1 MIISILN
8 SLNTKRLSKLT
19 KKSIDLKVLKISAFL
34 LCLTL
39 MMSLSISSLCAQ
51 EIYPFSIHAEQSG
64 YYKTHPWPEASPTR
78 NAFPSENQT
87 QLTRSIFGYHPYWM
101 NNNWEQ
107 YNWSLLSDLCY
118 FSYEV
123 DAATGNPVTTNAFES
138 AAVIDTALDHG
149 VKMHLCVTLF
159 SGHAQFLGN
168 AAARRHLC
176 AKLTESVRKR
186 KIHGI
191 NIDFE
196 AVPSSQRQ
204 ALTSFMQELRHYIDT
219 AVPGTQL
226 SMATPAVNWS
236 NTFDLASLSQVCD
249 FFMVMTYDYYWNLS
263 QTAGPV
269 APLYPMESGYRYGVM
284 RTLQYYFSEGVP
296 PFKILMGVPYYG
308 RVWPVQSAQAP
319 SSTRGAGSAVM
330 YRSVRNNPSLF
341 NYQTRRYE
349 PASRATYYAYEA
361 NGWNHCFIDEVED
374 LRMKYDLVHA
384 YNLKGVGI
392 WALGY
397 DNGYSDLWE
406 ILAESFASDYGMSCS
421 DTLFD
426 AGGPAYT
433 PATFSSKTLCIRPSG
448 NKPFTLSFPRLSLSQ
463 VRLDIFEGCD
473 TTGPPLFSLLP
484 GQSPSSLSTD
494 SSCLYLR
501 PVALGNN
508 PLADFAIAW
517 RCASAGFND
526 SFPAESIYVFPNPA
540 RSGLSVKI
548 PEKINVEFRLT
559 LFNATGSA
567 VTSKTEYN
575 TGTEITL
582 PLPEGLTPGIYALKI
597 EFAGKVIVFK
607 VLVTR

>member
-1 MIISILN
+1 MKIS
-8 SLNTKRLSKLT
+8 SLNPSITEQLSKLT
-19 KKSIDLKVLKISAFL
+19 KKSINLKAREILAFL
-34 LCLTL
+34 PSLVLV
-39 MMSLSISSLCAQ
+39 MSSWVSSLRAQ
-51 EIYPFSIHAEQSG
+51 EIHPFSIHAEQSG
-64 YYKTHPWPEASPTR
+64 YYKTHPWPETPFAR
-78 NAFPSENQT
+78 NPFPPENQA

-101 NNNWEQ
+101 NNSWGQ

-123 DAATGNPVTTNAFES
+123 DAATGDPVTTNAFET
-138 AAVIDTALDHG
+138 AAVIDSALAHG
-149 VKMHLCVTLF
+149 VKVHLCVTLF

-168 AAARRHLC
+168 AAARQHLC

-204 ALTSFMQELRHYIDT
+204 ALTSFMQELRQYIDT

-269 APLYPMESGYRYGVM
+269 APMYPMESGYRYGVM
-284 RTLQYYFSEGVP
+284 RTLQYYFSEGVSP
-296 PFKILMGVPYYG
+296 SQILMGVPYYG

-319 SSTRGAGSAVM
+319 SPTRGAGSAVM
-330 YRSVRNNPSLF
+330 YRSVRNNSSLF

-361 NGWNHCFIDEVED
+361 NGWNHCFIDQAED
-374 LRMKYDLVHA
+374 LRMKYNLVHA
-384 YNLKGVGI
+384 YNLKGIGI

-397 DNGYSDLWE
+397 DNGYDDLWE
-406 ILAESFASDYGMSCS
+406 LLAESFASEYGMSCS

-433 PATFSSKTLCIRPSG
+433 PVTFSNKTLCIKPSG
-448 NKPFTLSFPRLSLSQ
+448 GRPFTLSFPHLSLSQ
-463 VRLDIFEGCD
+463 VRLDLFEGCD
-473 TTGPPLFSLLP
+473 TTGQPLLTVLP

-494 SSCLYLR
+494 STCLCLR
-501 PVALGNN
+501 PVALGTN

-517 RCASAGFND
+517 RCPSAGFHE
-526 SFPAESIYVFPNPA
+526 SYPAEAIHVFPNPA
-540 RSGLSVKI
+540 RSVLSIKI
-548 PEKINVEFRLT
+548 PENTNAEFRLT
-559 LFNATGSA
+559 LFNATGLA
-567 VTSKTEYN
+567 VTSKTGYN
-575 TGTEITL
+575 SGAEITL
-582 PLPEGLTPGIYALKI
+582 PIPESLTPGVYALRI
-597 EFAGKVIVFK
+597 EFAGKAFVHK
-607 VLVTR
+607 VLITR